1 MKLFIGTN
9 NKHKIEEIKNIL
21 KGLDVELKTPDD
33 LKVNIK
39 IEEDA
44 MTLEGN
50 AFKKAKGFYDVVQMP
65 VFADDTG
72 LFIDL
77 ICGRPG
83 VCSSRYAGEN
93 ATYDDNCKKLLED
106 MKDLPEGSRTGE
118 FKTVICYYENPESV
132 HYFKGEVRG
141 KILTSKRGENGFG
154 YDPLFVPDEY
164 DKTFAEMDAAEK
176 NQFSHRA
183 RALAKFAEFLKNKK
197 TGN

>member
-1 MKLFIGTN
+1 MKILIGTN
-9 NKHKIEEIKNIL
+9 NRHKIEEIKNIL
-21 KGLDVELKTPDD
+21 NGMDIELLSIDD
-33 LKVNIK
+33 LGINIT

-50 AFKKAKGFYDVVQMP
+50 AFKKAKEFYNTAKMP

-77 ICGRPG
+77 ICGAPG

-93 ATYDDNCKKLLED
+93 ATYDENCNKLLEE
-106 MKDLPEGSRTGE
+106 MKDLPEGSRQGG
-118 FKTVICYYENPESV
+118 FKTVICYFENPENV

-141 KILTSKRGENGFG
+141 KILTTKRGESGFG
-154 YDPLFVPDEY
+154 YDPLFVPDGF
-164 DKTFAEMDAAEK
+164 DKTYAEMNAEEK
-176 NQFSHRA
+176 NMFSHRA
-183 RALAKFAEFLKNKK
+183 KALEKFAEFLKNKK

>member
-1 MKLFIGTN
+1 MKILIGTN
-9 NKHKIEEIKNIL
+9 NRHKIEEIKNIL
-21 KGLDVELKTPDD
+21 NGMDIELLSIDD
-33 LKVNIK
+33 LGIDII

-50 AFKKAKGFYDVVQMP
+50 AFKKAKGFYDMAKMP

-77 ICGRPG
+77 ICGAPG

-93 ATYDDNCKKLLED
+93 ATYDENCIKLLEE
-106 MKDLPEGSRTGE
+106 MKDLPEGSRQGG
-118 FKTVICYYENPESV
+118 FKTVICYFENPENV

-141 KILTSKRGENGFG
+141 KILTSRRGVNGFG
-154 YDPLFVPDEY
+154 YDPLFVPDGF
-164 DKTFAEMDAAEK
+164 DKTYAEMNAQEK
-176 NQFSHRA
+176 NHFSHRA
-183 RALAKFAEFLKNKK
+183 KALEKFAEFIKNKK

>member
-1 MKLFIGTN
+1 MKILIGTN
-9 NKHKIEEIKNIL
+9 NRHKIEEIKNIL
-21 KGLDVELKTPDD
+21 NGMDIELLSIDD
-33 LKVNIK
+33 LGINIT

-50 AFKKAKGFYDVVQMP
+50 AFKKAKEFYDTAKMP

-77 ICGRPG
+77 ICGAPG

-93 ATYDDNCKKLLED
+93 ATYDENCNKLLEE
-106 MKDLPEGSRTGE
+106 MKDLPEGSRQGG
-118 FKTVICYYENPESV
+118 FKTVICYFENPENV

-141 KILTSKRGENGFG
+141 KILTTKRGESGFG
-154 YDPLFVPDEY
+154 YDPLFVPDGF
-164 DKTFAEMDAAEK
+164 DKTYAEMNAEEK
-176 NQFSHRA
+176 NMFSHRA
-183 RALAKFAEFLKNKK
+183 KALEKFAEFLKNKK